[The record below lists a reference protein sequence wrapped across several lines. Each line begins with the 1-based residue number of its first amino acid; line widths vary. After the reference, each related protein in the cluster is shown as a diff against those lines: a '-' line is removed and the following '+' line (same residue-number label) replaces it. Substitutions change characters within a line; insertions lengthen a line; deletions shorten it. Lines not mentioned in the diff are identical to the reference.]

1 VERAVQTGSDATVE
15 LDASDGRITVVVSRV
30 VYFKRYTRGAHPG
43 FLSAS

>member
-1 VERAVQTGSDATVE
+1 MERAINTGSDTTVE
-15 LDASDGRITVVVSRV
+15 LEASDGRITVVVSRV

>member
-1 VERAVQTGSDATVE
+1 VERAINTGSDATVE
-15 LDASDGRITVVVSRV
+15 LEASDGRITVVVSRV